1 MYKKFKITLID
12 HCASEVLLK
21 DDDSIFYQCEI
32 ALKGN

>member
-1 MYKKFKITLID
+1 MYKKMKITLINYS
-12 HCASEVLLK
+12 ASEVLLK